1 MTEKKRF
8 KVKKG
13 NPFPL
18 GVSKTEEGVQFAK
31 IVTEGYT
38 CKLLLFESGCKRA
51 FYSFTFDKNYQTG
64 NIYSVILTDALLE
77 NIEYCYEI
85 DGKRETDSYARLV
98 TGKEQWASK
107 KWLEQRGKIRFQSF
121 DWDGDTSPNIAY
133 ENMVLYQLHVR
144 GFTKH
149 ISSGVKA
156 RGTFEG
162 IREKIPYLKDVGING
177 LFLLPIYEFEERMKE
192 ESETYKIPQKTNEE
206 ESEGSQSAFKL
217 NYWGYTTSANYF
229 APKISYAHDKENTE
243 FELKALIKS
252 LHENGIEIILDMFFG
267 SETNITLIIDCLRYW
282 ILEYH
287 VDGFRVNDNVV
298 PANCIIDDPVIGSVK
313 ILTTSWNSDVVR
325 RNNGLTKKRMAAEYN
340 DGFMVDIRK
349 FLKSDEGQVNS
360 FIGRMKKNPESFG
373 IINYITNV
381 NGFTLMDLVSYDVKH
396 NEKNGE
402 DGRDG
407 TDYNY
412 SWNCGVEGKTKKK
425 SILALRKRQ
434 IFNGLLML
442 FLSQGTPMILA
453 GDEFGNTQE
462 GNNNAYCQDNRISWL
477 NWTLAEK
484 NQDILQF
491 VKKLIDFRTSHP
503 MLHLEKPLRI
513 MDYISCG
520 FPDISFHGTKAWYLD
535 ASNYSRVLGIML
547 CGIYAGRDNKNQD
560 NDFYIAY
567 NMHWEAHTFDLPRLS
582 KKKVWEKWVDTGELS
597 KSIAEK
603 KEKSK
608 QENITTYLVMP
619 RSIVVFQSKMTPE
632 K

>member
-18 GVSKTEEGVQFAK
+18 GVSRAEEGVQFAK
-31 IVTEGYT
+31 IIEEGHI
-38 CKLLLFESGCKRA
+38 CKLLLFEPGCKRA
-51 FYSFTFDKNYQTG
+51 FYTFTFDKNYQTG
-64 NIYSVILTDALLE
+64 NVYSVILADAWLE
-77 NIEYCYEI
+77 NMEYCYEI
-85 DGKRETDSYARLV
+85 DGKREIDSYAKLI

-107 KWLEQRGKIRFQSF
+107 KWLEQKGKIRFQAF
-121 DWDGDTSPNIAY
+121 DWEGDSSPNIAY
-133 ENMVLYQLHVR
+133 ENMILYQLHVR

-162 IREKIPYLKDVGING
+162 IREKIPYLKDLGVNA

-192 ESETYKIPQKTNEE
+192 ESETYKTPQNIKELENQQRTY
-206 ESEGSQSAFKL
+206 KL
-217 NYWGYTTSANYF
+217 NYWGYTPSAHYF
-229 APKISYAHDKENTE
+229 APKISYAYDRENTE
-243 FELKALIKS
+243 LELKTLIKS
-252 LHENGIEIILDMFFG
+252 LHKNGIEIILDMFFDI
-267 SETNITLIIDCLRYW
+267 ETNIALIIDCLRHW

-287 VDGFRVNDNVV
+287 VDGFRINDNVI
-298 PANCIIDDPVIGSVK
+298 PTKCIIDDPVIGSVK
-313 ILTTSWNSDVVR
+313 LLTTSWNADTV
-325 RNNGLTKKRMAAEYN
+325 RNNKRLTKKRLAAEYN

-360 FIGRMKKNPESFG
+360 FIERMKKNPENFG
-373 IINYITNV
+373 VINYITNV
-381 NGFTLMDLVSYDVKH
+381 NGFTLMDLVSYDIKH

-425 SILALRKRQ
+425 SILALRKKQ
-434 IFNGLLML
+434 MFNGLLML
-442 FLSQGTPMILA
+442 FLSQGTPMLLA

-477 NWTLAEK
+477 NWSLAEK
-484 NQDILQF
+484 NKDIVQF
-491 VKKLIDFRTSHP
+491 IKNLIVFRKSHP

-513 MDYISCG
+513 IDYKSCG
-520 FPDISFHGTKAWYLD
+520 FPDLSFHGTKAWYLD

-547 CGIYAGRDNKNQD
+547 CGLYAGRDSKSQD

-567 NMHWEAHTFDLPRLS
+567 NMHWEAHTFDLPRLP
-582 KKKVWEKWVDTGELS
+582 KKKIWEKWIDTGEFG
-597 KSIAEK
+597 INTIEK
-603 KEKSK
+603 NEKNK
-608 QENITTYLVMP
+608 QEDVTTYLVMP
-619 RSIVVFQSKMTPE
+619 RSIVLFQSKMTPE
-632 K
+632 I